1 MKKHNVSNEM
11 YLISILAD
19 LNNETL
25 FIPKIVKN
33 NSRNLASQEA
43 ALYFEY
49 KNRYPCQRWVNPNA
63 ERNRRAYSHHNKY
76 IMRWV
81 YRRPPF
87 RLKKGGRFFY
97 LFNSSSISASKTLGR
112 MFNASAILKKVSSVG
127 FRSPRSIALK

>member
-25 FIPKIVKN
+25 FIPKIVKD

-49 KNRYPCQRWVNPNA
+49 KNRYSSFA
-63 ERNRRAYSHHNKY
+63 E
-76 IMRWV
+76 I
-81 YRRPPF
+81 
-87 RLKKGGRFFY
+87 
-97 LFNSSSISASKTLGR
+97 I
-112 MFNASAILKKVSSVG
+112 I
-127 FRSPRSIALK
+127 

>member
-25 FIPKIVKN
+25 FIPKLVKN

-49 KNRYPCQRWVNPNA
+49 KNRYPSFSEV
-63 ERNRRAYSHHNKY
+63 
-76 IMRWV
+76 I
-81 YRRPPF
+81 
-87 RLKKGGRFFY
+87 
-97 LFNSSSISASKTLGR
+97 I
-112 MFNASAILKKVSSVG
+112 
-127 FRSPRSIALK
+127 

>member
-25 FIPKIVKN
+25 FIPKVVKE

-49 KNRYPCQRWVNPNA
+49 KNRYPSFSEV
-63 ERNRRAYSHHNKY
+63 
-76 IMRWV
+76 I
-81 YRRPPF
+81 
-87 RLKKGGRFFY
+87 
-97 LFNSSSISASKTLGR
+97 I
-112 MFNASAILKKVSSVG
+112 
-127 FRSPRSIALK
+127 